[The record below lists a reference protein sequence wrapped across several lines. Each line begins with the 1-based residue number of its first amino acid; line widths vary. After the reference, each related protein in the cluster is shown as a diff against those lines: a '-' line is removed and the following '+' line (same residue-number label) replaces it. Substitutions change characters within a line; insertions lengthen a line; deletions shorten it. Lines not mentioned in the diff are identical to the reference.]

1 MNAKLPAIATIRK
14 TGNERFCFGNKE
26 KDFTLLDFWQWA
38 ASDLVGN
45 TNRGRLAEYI
55 VARALGLGVND
66 VRNEWDVVDL
76 LTADK
81 VKVEVKSAA
90 YVQSWFQKKLSEIS
104 FVVPPRRGWDASTS
118 VLEPTSRRH
127 ADVYVFALLAH
138 RDKASINPLDLAQWQ
153 FFVVPTVFLN
163 GRQRS
168 QHSITF
174 KSLTEL
180 TKSSAELG
188 SQPVAFTSLREAV
201 ATAARIQSQQTAQP
215 G

>member
-1 MNAKLPAIATIRK
+1 MDAKFPAIATTRK
-14 TGNERFCFGNKE
+14 TGNERFCCGNAE
-26 KDFTLLDFWQWA
+26 EEFTLLDFWQWA

-55 VARALGLGVND
+55 VARALGLGAND

-76 LTADK
+76 LTADG

-90 YVQSWFQKKLSEIS
+90 YVQRWFQKKLSEIS
-104 FVVPPRRGWDASTS
+104 FVVPPRRGWEASTG
-118 VLEPTSRRH
+118 VLEPISRRH

-138 RDKASINPLDLAQWQ
+138 QDQASINPLDLAQWQ
-153 FFVVPTVFLN
+153 FFVVPTAFLN
-163 GRQRS
+163 RRERS

-174 KSLTEL
+174 KSLIEL
-180 TKSSAELG
+180 SKSRVELG
-188 SQPVAFTSLREAV
+188 SQPVAFPSLREAV
-201 ATAARIQSQQTAQP
+201 ATAARIQSQQITQP